1 MRVISGDLKGR
12 NIKGFTLDGTRPTM
26 DRVKESMFG
35 SIQTIVPDSIFLDL
49 FAGSGSIGIE
59 AISNGCNKCYFVD
72 NNKLAIQTINENIN
86 NFNIKNKSEV
96 LKMDYNDALKY
107 FHNNNIT
114 FDVIFID
121 PPYSM
126 HIINEILDKI
136 SKYELL
142 NDEGVVICEV
152 DTNYLNEK
160 VGNLSLNKSKKY
172 GSSFLYF
179 YKI

>member
-1 MRVISGDLKGR
+1 M
-12 NIKGFTLDGTRPTM
+12 
-26 DRVKESMFG
+26 
-35 SIQTIVPDSIFLDL
+35 
-49 FAGSGSIGIE
+49 
-59 AISNGCNKCYFVD
+59 AISN
-72 NNKLAIQTINENIN
+72 
-86 NFNIKNKSEV
+86 
-96 LKMDYNDALKY
+96 YNDALKY

-142 NDEGVVICEV
+142 NDEGAVICEV